1 MTNTGLPCEK
11 RSRKR
16 RPLPSK
22 LRFQI
27 LHRDGFKCRYCGATS
42 DDDQLHID
50 HIYPVSAGGND
61 SEENLVTSC
70 ATCNMGKSDR
80 ILDEPDDHNDVA
92 RQVIYRLLY
101 PMGGIDPAMAYALV
115 ASFSRGESF
124 ESVRAIREVAETTDD
139 AIEMLNLLHMEGL
152 EE

>member
-1 MTNTGLPCEK
+1 MTDAVLPCAK

-27 LHRDGFKCRYCGATS
+27 LHRDGFRCRYCGATS
-42 DDDQLHID
+42 EDDQLHID
-50 HIYPVSAGGND
+50 HIYPVSAGGDD
-61 SEENLVTSC
+61 SECNLVTSC
-70 ATCNMGKSDR
+70 ATCNMGKSDQ
-80 ILDEPDDHNDVA
+80 ILDEPDDQHEVS

-101 PMGGIDPAMAYALV
+101 PQAGLDPIMAYALL
-115 ASFSRGESF
+115 AAFSRGESF
-124 ESVRAIREVAETTDD
+124 ESVRAIREVAATTEE
-139 AIEMLNLLHMEGL
+139 AVEMLHALHLEGI